1 MDEED
6 DDRVCP
12 TPEQTFYASFKIYLS
27 DSRKNSVCEVDE
39 GEINDEIN
47 EVVSRIEKT
56 MELSDDCISEDD
68 KTLSISNNDLN
79 KISNDDTDHEED
91 KHNVDDDVIET
102 ENVEQANP
110 KFVVTDS
117 DRFLKRSLSE
127 SDENHS
133 VVDLEPRMSRSK
145 AKTHERNYESTQS
158 VDRNGNN
165 EKRSVFYLD
174 PIDWIRTEGSSP
186 LPIKEKSP
194 SKILESVTG
203 GLKNNLEILTE
214 SEENLNSEIEKINS
228 KPLQP
233 RDLSELRNHSLPNF
247 RLQTPVPAIE
257 LSVTRED
264 NGTPDQGYSSTLSFR
279 AITPGAN
286 LVEKTR
292 RTTFP
297 LLCSRPGSAC
307 DKMMRKKSCVSAEDI
322 HFLQNQSRDTQGSS
336 ISGLV
341 RKGSKKEKISDF
353 GEEHLRQ
360 SVSSLNGR
368 FRFAG

>member
-1 MDEED
+1 MEEEEE
-6 DDRVCP
+6 DRVCS
-12 TPEQTFYASFKIYLS
+12 TPEQSFYASFKIYLS
-27 DSRKNSVCEVDE
+27 DSRKNSVCELDE
-39 GEINDEIN
+39 PEIDDEIS

-56 MELSDDCISEDD
+56 MELSDDCTSEDD

-79 KISNDDTDHEED
+79 KITNDDTDYEED
-91 KHNVDDDVIET
+91 KHDDDIIEIVT
-102 ENVEQANP
+102 MEKIKP

-127 SDENHS
+127 SDDPSIE
-133 VVDLEPRMSRSK
+133 LEPRISRSK

-174 PIDWIRTEGSSP
+174 PLDWIRTEGSSP

-228 KPLQP
+228 KPLPP
-233 RDLSELRNHSLPNF
+233 RDLAELRNHSLPNF
-247 RLQTPVPAIE
+247 RLTPPVPSIE
-257 LSVTRED
+257 LTRED
-264 NGTPDQGYSSTLSFR
+264 TSTPDQGYSSTLSFR

-307 DKMMRKKSCVSAEDI
+307 DKMLRKKSCISAEDI
-322 HFLQNQSRDTQGSS
+322 HFLQSQSRETPTQGGS
-336 ISGLV
+336 ISGFV
-341 RKGSKKEKISDF
+341 RKNSKNEKLSDF
-353 GEEHLRQ
+353 GEEHIRN
-360 SVSSLNGR
+360 SMSSLFQIGR
-368 FRFAG
+368 LIIAG

>member
-91 KHNVDDDVIET
+91 KHNVDDDVIEI

-133 VVDLEPRMSRSK
+133 VVDLEPRISRSK

-247 RLQTPVPAIE
+247 RLQTPVP
-257 LSVTRED
+257 T
-264 NGTPDQGYSSTLSFR
+264 SS
-279 AITPGAN
+279 
-286 LVEKTR
+286 
-292 RTTFP
+292 
-297 LLCSRPGSAC
+297 C
-307 DKMMRKKSCVSAEDI
+307 D
-322 HFLQNQSRDTQGSS
+322 
-336 ISGLV
+336 
-341 RKGSKKEKISDF
+341 
-353 GEEHLRQ
+353 
-360 SVSSLNGR
+360 
-368 FRFAG
+368 

>member
-39 GEINDEIN
+39 GEINDEIK

-56 MELSDDCISEDD
+56 TELSDDCISEDD

-91 KHNVDDDVIET
+91 KHNDDDD
-102 ENVEQANP
+102 EQANP
-110 KFVVTDS
+110 MFVVTDS

-127 SDENHS
+127 SDENHP
-133 VVDLEPRMSRSK
+133 VVDLEPRISRSK

-165 EKRSVFYLD
+165 EKRSLFYLD

-233 RDLSELRNHSLPNF
+233 RDLSEMRNHSLPNF

-257 LSVTRED
+257 LTRED
-264 NGTPDQGYSSTLSFR
+264 IGTPDQGYSSTLSFR

-322 HFLQNQSRDTQGSS
+322 QFLQNQSRDTQGSS

-360 SVSSLNGR
+360 SMSSLLQNGR